1 MLLIEL
7 VFLFPKILEKFIERV
22 LLQNPVE
29 LRPVIT
35 DQTDALH
42 DNVIRAPPRRAQK
55 KLIINPVFS
64 AVLQTR
70 FGVYLDTIVDNN
82 FSEILDLGVA
92 IFLLRSHI
100 GMFQK

>member
-1 MLLIEL
+1 KAYEMLLIEL
-7 VFLFPKILEKFIERV
+7 VFLFPKILEKFIEGL

-55 KLIINPVFS
+55 KPIINPVFS
-64 AVLQTR
+64 AVLHSC
-70 FGVYLDTIVDNN
+70 FSVYVDTIVDIN
-82 FSEILDLGVA
+82 FYEVLDFGVA
-92 IFLLRSHI
+92 IL
-100 GMFQK
+100 

>member
-7 VFLFPKILEKFIERV
+7 VFLFPKILEKFIER
-22 LLQNPVE
+22 LLFQNPVE

-55 KLIINPVFS
+55 KPIINPVFS
-64 AVLQTR
+64 AVLQLVLVFIST
-70 FGVYLDTIVDNN
+70 LSSTTISLRYWILASP
-82 FSEILDLGVA
+82 FSSNVPI
-92 IFLLRSHI
+92 
-100 GMFQK
+100 